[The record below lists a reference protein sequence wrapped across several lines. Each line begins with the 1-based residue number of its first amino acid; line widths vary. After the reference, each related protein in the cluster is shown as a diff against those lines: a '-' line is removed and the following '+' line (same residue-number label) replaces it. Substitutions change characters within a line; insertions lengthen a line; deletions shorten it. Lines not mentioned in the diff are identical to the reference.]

1 MTENSNSCLARN
13 HSQQIISFSR
23 SLNCKIQDLYLDE
36 TRVISESRDSAGLND
51 IGGGGFGSN
60 TKSTRFNWSE
70 FFLLFR

>member
-1 MTENSNSCLARN
+1 MFD
-13 HSQQIISFSR
+13 QIFKSHVGILRYF
-23 SLNCKIQDLYLDE
+23 KKFHQLYLDE

-60 TKSTRFNWSE
+60 TKSTRFDWSE